1 MTVSRCLLGRA
12 GCRVQTNPPL
22 ALTLGSRLQNLGLN
36 AATPFHKAGERNLES
51 AKRVKKAFGPLF
63 RCCQVRSNAVVPH
76 RLAALEPCGTGA
88 LWSPSRRRRCV
99 TGARTQGLGPTSP
112 RRVDLQ
118 RELGAVWALTVRLLH
133 LLRLPV
139 LRGRSQSRGSPPAV
153 SRVAGTGAGH
163 KVPRR
168 CRGLLSPAGTPL
180 RPRCARPAGLRV
192 PAGCS
197 APLPRQGAQE
207 GDDEDEDVTDELGER
222 EGSA

>member
-1 MTVSRCLLGRA
+1 MLSGQEQRSGPSQAGSSGAVRGRSSLVA
-12 GCRVQTNPPL
+12 VPQT
-22 ALTLGSRLQNLGLN
+22 
-36 AATPFHKAGERNLES
+36 
-51 AKRVKKAFGPLF
+51 
-63 RCCQVRSNAVVPH
+63 AV
-76 RLAALEPCGTGA
+76 CD
-88 LWSPSRRRRCV
+88 WS
-99 TGARTQGLGPTSP
+99 GTQGLGPTSP

-118 RELGAVWALTVRLLH
+118 GEPGAVWALTVRLLH
-133 LLRLPV
+133 LLRLPA

-153 SRVAGTGAGH
+153 SRVADTGAGH

-192 PAGCS
+192 PAGCY